1 MNTWIF
7 QGNSR
12 IFDIDNY
19 AKNHKCIWWILRQEY
34 FFDKIQL
41 NDEVYLWRSDGGKRG
56 TGGII
61 AKARVVSLPKER
73 TDDENAKDY
82 WHTDDWA
89 NPYLAVKLEVLEV
102 RLEDGFISRLFLLE
116 HPVLKDLLIPRLRQQ
131 TNYLLP
137 HEHAIE
143 LQKLWNASNSNM
155 QNELDSNDIEN
166 IIDGGNI

>member
-19 AKNHKCIWWILRQEY
+19 VKNHKYIWWILRQEY

-41 NDEVYLWRSDGGKRG
+41 NDEVYLWRSDGRKRG

-73 TDDENAKDY
+73 TDDEMRKITGIQMIGQI
-82 WHTDDWA
+82 H
-89 NPYLAVKLEVLEV
+89 
-102 RLEDGFISRLFLLE
+102 I
-116 HPVLKDLLIPRLRQQ
+116 
-131 TNYLLP
+131 
-137 HEHAIE
+137 
-143 LQKLWNASNSNM
+143 
-155 QNELDSNDIEN
+155 
-166 IIDGGNI
+166 